1 MNTIKLMLVDDHQM
15 FIDGMRSML
24 RQAPDIEIA
33 ATANSGMEA
42 LQSLAAQ
49 PEINFVITDINMPEM
64 SGTELTKTIKQQQP
78 DTKVLV
84 LSMFNEQAIINEIL
98 LAEAEGY
105 ILKNTGKAELINA
118 ITHIQDGGT
127 FYSHAVVD
135 LMLQQQRAQQRP
147 TSPLQVLS
155 KRELEILELVCEEM
169 STNEIAEQLYISPR
183 TVETHRKNIMT
194 KTASKTLVGL
204 IKFAIANQLVVV

>member
-98 LAEAEGY
+98 LAEAEGSD
-105 ILKNTGKAELINA
+105 ARA
-118 ITHIQDGGT
+118 D
-127 FYSHAVVD
+127 V
-135 LMLQQQRAQQRP
+135 QQRADSIFGQVAIVAVW
-147 TSPLQVLS
+147 SPDPS
-155 KRELEILELVCEEM
+155 
-169 STNEIAEQLYISPR
+169 
-183 TVETHRKNIMT
+183 
-194 KTASKTLVGL
+194 GW
-204 IKFAIANQLVVV
+204 